1 MRAKTL
7 QYLLSGGAVLL
18 LIATAASG
26 FYSLWTLKTGL
37 ETGLQVLEREMRA
50 TAAVESAAIHFKTQV
65 QEWKN
70 ILLRGND
77 TQAFEKYKAAFA
89 KEETRVQEQLK
100 QSGELMRGMGRDTAP
115 VDNAIK
121 AHRELGPKYRTAL
134 ESFDAKDT
142 NAGQTVDKLV
152 QGLDRATAD
161 ALEKLSQQSA
171 EHAEATIA
179 GQLAAAQSVIKEA
192 TILLSA
198 CALAGLF
205 ALIGL
210 SIYSIRRLF
219 GILGGEPE
227 YAKQITERVA
237 QGDLAVEIALHPKD
251 SDSLLFAMRQMV
263 MHLGATIGEVRSA
276 TEHLSS
282 VSHQVSSTAQSLS
295 QGASEQAA
303 SVEQTTASM
312 EQMTAS
318 IAQNTENA
326 KVTDGMAGK
335 VASEAVEGGAAVKQ
349 TVEAMKS
356 IAGKVGIIDDIAYQT
371 NLLALNAA
379 IEAARA
385 GEHGKGFAVVAAE
398 VRKLAERSQVAAQE
412 IGQLAGTSVKM
423 AESAGRLLDEMVP
436 NIRKTSDLVQE
447 IAAASGEQ
455 SAGVSQINAAMGQIS
470 HSTQQ
475 NASVS
480 EELVATAEEMS
491 AQAEQLKQRIGF
503 FKVAAVQAGGDR

>member
-18 LIATAASG
+18 LITTAASG

-37 ETGLQVLEREMRA
+37 ETGLQTLEREMRA
-50 TAAVESAAIHFKTQV
+50 TAAVESAAIDFKTQV

-77 TQAFEKYKAAFA
+77 PKAFEKYKAAFA
-89 KEETRVQEQLK
+89 KEDARVQEQLK
-100 QSGELMRGMGRDTAP
+100 RSGELMRSMGRDTAP
-115 VDNAIK
+115 VDHAIK
-121 AHRELGPKYRTAL
+121 AHRELGPKYLTAL
-134 ESFDAKDT
+134 ESFDAKDA

-152 QGLDRATAD
+152 QGMDRATAG
-161 ALEKLSQQSA
+161 ALGKLSQQSVQ
-171 EHAEATIA
+171 HAEATIA
-179 GQLAAAQSVIKEA
+179 GQLAAAQSVVKDAIV
-192 TILLSA
+192 LLSA
-198 CALAGLF
+198 CAVAGLLL
-205 ALIGL
+205 LIGL
-210 SIYSIRRLF
+210 SIYSIRKLF
-219 GILGGEPE
+219 RILGGEPE

-251 SDSLLFAMRQMV
+251 QDSLLFAMQQMV
-263 MHLGATIGEVRSA
+263 MHLAATIGEVRAA

-282 VSHQVSSTAQSLS
+282 ASHQVSATAQALS

-303 SVEQTTASM
+303 SVEQTTSSM

-326 KVTDGMAGK
+326 RVTDGMAGK
-335 VASEAVEGGAAVKQ
+335 VAREADEGGVAVKQ

-398 VRKLAERSQVAAQE
+398 VRKLAERSQVASQE
-412 IGQLAGTSVKM
+412 IGKLAGTSVRL
-423 AESAGRLLDEMVP
+423 AESAGQLLDEMVP

-491 AQAEQLKQRIGF
+491 AQADQLKQRVGF